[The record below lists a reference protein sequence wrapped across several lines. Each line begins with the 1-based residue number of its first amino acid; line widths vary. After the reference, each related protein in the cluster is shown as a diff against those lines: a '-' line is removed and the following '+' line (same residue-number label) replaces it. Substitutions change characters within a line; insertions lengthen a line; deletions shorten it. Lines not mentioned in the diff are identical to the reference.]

1 MCIIINIEKRK
12 KKIITMGKLT
22 GKELY
27 FLTFTNSI
35 FTPQK
40 PTSQTYFEQTLKPIL
55 FACYICFTAFQCF
68 APSIR

>member
-1 MCIIINIEKRK
+1 
-12 KKIITMGKLT
+12 MGKLT
-22 GKELY
+22 GKGLY

-55 FACYICFTAFQCF
+55 FACYICFNAFQCF
-68 APSIR
+68 ALSIR